1 MMKIKKVIEQIEHIF
16 GRQTEGY
23 MMQLINDALLDIG
36 STKQHLIEEKK
47 ENLVEDKRWYDIDD
61 NMIDIIRVEIKDTN
75 DRYVMIPKLADP
87 HKILRGDTDDT
98 ASSWSDTDA
107 GDDSLT

>member
-75 DRYVMIPKLADP
+75 DRYVMIPKLADS
-87 HKILRGDTDDT
+87 HKLLKVDDE
-98 ASSWSDTDA
+98 
-107 GDDSLT
+107 

>member
-1 MMKIKKVIEQIEHIF
+1 MMMKIKKVIEQIEHIF

-61 NMIDIIRVEIKDTN
+61 NMIDIIRIEIKDTN
-75 DRYVMIPKLADP
+75 DRYVMIPRLADS
-87 HKILRGDTDDT
+87 HKLLK
-98 ASSWSDTDA
+98 
-107 GDDSLT
+107 GDDS